1 MKIKVKL
8 LHPDARIPKKQYE
21 LDAGFDLFSIEEA
34 KISYN
39 ELTIVD
45 CGFAI
50 DTPSGYEVQIR
61 TRSGLAFKYGI
72 TIVNSPGTIDS
83 GFLGSVKVALT
94 MVVPNETLILPKGS
108 RIAQMVVNKL
118 PEIEL
123 ERSDVL
129 GNTER
134 GTKAFGSSGL

>member
-8 LHPDARIPKKQYE
+8 LHPDAKVPKKQYK
-21 LDAGFDLFSIEEA
+21 LDAGFDLFSIDEV

-50 DTPSGYEVQIR
+50 DIPPGYEAQIR
-61 TRSGLAFKYGI
+61 PRSGLAFKHGI
-72 TIVNSPGTIDS
+72 TVINSPGTIDS
-83 GFLGSVKVALT
+83 GFLGSVKIALT
-94 MVVPNETLILPKGS
+94 MLIPNERLILPKGS
-108 RIAQMVVNKL
+108 RIAQMVINKL
-118 PEIEL
+118 PEIEV
-123 ERSDVL
+123 EKSDIL
-129 GNTER
+129 NNTER